1 MLKFILKR
9 LAGMLVTLFI
19 VSILI
24 FVLTEVV
31 PLDPAKLAAGRWA
44 TKEAVEAIRKEFGL
58 DRPAYVRYIN
68 WISGIIL
75 HGDFGMS
82 IQFHRPVSTLIAER
96 LKRSLILA
104 ALGFCFMVP
113 IGLALGCIAGIAEG
127 RFLDRVLSLFSSF
140 MVSSPAFVAGV
151 YLIVLFCLILRWLPG
166 TCLVTTGVSP
176 LELMRRLILPILTL
190 SFDEVGYLTRFTRAN
205 MAEVMRKDYIRTA
218 VLKGLPRR
226 KVIFRHALRNALIAP
241 FTAVMLHINWLI
253 GGVVVAEVMFNYPG
267 LGQLALKAAMGNDIL
282 LIEGSTLVFT
292 TVAVVTQVLA
302 DIGCYFLD
310 PRIRFK

>member
-1 MLKFILKR
+1 MLRFLLRR
-9 LAGMLVTLFI
+9 LAGMIVTLFI

-24 FVLTEVV
+24 FVITEVV
-31 PLDPAKLAAGRWA
+31 PVDPAKLAAGRWA
-44 TKEAVEAIRKEFGL
+44 TEQAVEAIRKEFGL
-58 DRPAYVRYIN
+58 DRPVYVRYID
-68 WISGIIL
+68 WISGIF

-82 IQFHRPVSTLIAER
+82 IQFHRPVASLIAER

-104 ALGFCFMVP
+104 SLGFCFMVP
-113 IGLALGCIAGIAEG
+113 VGLALGCLAGIAEG
-127 RFLDRVLSLFSSF
+127 KLLDRILSLASSV

-151 YLIVLFCLILRWLPG
+151 YLIVVFCLLLGWLPG
-166 TCLVTTGVSP
+166 TCTPRPGMSP
-176 LELMRRLILPILTL
+176 LDLLVRLILPILTL

-226 KVIFRHALRNALIAP
+226 KVIFRHALRNTLIAP
-241 FTAVMLHINWLI
+241 FTAVMLHVNWLI
-253 GGVVVAEVMFNYPG
+253 GGVVVVEVLFNYPG

-282 LIEGSTLVFT
+282 LVEGSTLVLT
-292 TVAVVTQVLA
+292 SVAVITQVIA
-302 DIGCYFLD
+302 DIGCYLLD